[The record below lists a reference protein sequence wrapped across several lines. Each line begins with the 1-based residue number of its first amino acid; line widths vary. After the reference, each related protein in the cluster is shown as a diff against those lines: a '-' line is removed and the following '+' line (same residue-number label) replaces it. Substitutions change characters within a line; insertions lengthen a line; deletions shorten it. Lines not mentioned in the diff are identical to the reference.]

1 MCDDCCNCSD
11 DWRNCLI
18 CFAAV
23 SVLGLVAVLVAAFGF
38 VRHPAF
44 TVEEASLTRFNLSSP
59 SSATALAY
67 NLSLALTI
75 HNPNWAMS
83 IKNTK
88 PMEAAYRFDD
98 QQFDRVLIAD
108 KGSKLRA
115 MKTVVYRVVSGS
127 DNAYASLGNAGVV
140 EYGKERKKGTFLVDV
155 EVTGQVRYTAR
166 YTKCK
171 IEATC
176 PLELQLEQPGQA
188 PVAVAFQKVKCTL
201 AKAEKHC

>member
-1 MCDDCCNCSD
+1 MCDDCCICSD
-11 DWRNCLI
+11 DWRYYLI

-23 SVLGLVAVLVAAFGF
+23 SVLVLVAVLVAAYCF
-38 VRHPAF
+38 VRHPVF
-44 TVEEASLTRFNLSSP
+44 IVEEASLTRFSLSSP

-83 IKNTK
+83 IKNVK

-108 KGSKLRA
+108 KAASSVP

-140 EYGKERKKGTFLVDV
+140 EYGKERKKGTFQVDV
-155 EVTGQVRYTAR
+155 VVTGQVSYTAR

-176 PLELQLEQPGQA
+176 PLELQLAPPGQA
-188 PVAVAFQKVKCTL
+188 PAAVAFQKVKCTL
-201 AKAEKHC
+201 AKPKKYC